1 MKRSSLAFIFFILTS
16 SAFTQQVHIGVFG
29 GLAAYNGDLVDKIFP
44 KKVTNG
50 AIGFT
55 LNYELT
61 DQIML
66 RGGFTYSVV
75 GGADRFSD
83 KPTLVLRNLA
93 FETSIVEFSAVAEYY
108 LFNLYERSYSP
119 YAFAGLAIYH
129 YNPYAFDANHQK
141 TYLKPLST
149 EGEGLTG
156 YPDRKP
162 YSLTQPAIPFG
173 GGIKFAVTDNLR
185 IAVEVGFR
193 KLFTDYLDD
202 VSKNYIDPAD
212 LLAAK
217 GQQAVDMSYRG
228 DEVAGGNPNYPSKI
242 EQRGNPNSKD
252 FYYFTGIHLTY
263 RLGGSNGGNGGGS
276 GMFRGGSGKKSR
288 MGCPANP
295 M

>member
-1 MKRSSLAFIFFILTS
+1 MKHLTLSLIFFIVTS
-16 SAFTQQVHIGVFG
+16 SSFAQVHVGVFG

-50 AIGFT
+50 AIGITF
-55 LNYELT
+55 NYELQ

-66 RGGFTYSVV
+66 RGGFTYAVV

-83 KPTLVLRNLA
+83 DPTLVLRNLA
-93 FETSIVEFSAVAEYY
+93 FETSLVEFSAIGEYY

-141 TYLKPLST
+141 TFLKPLST
-149 EGEGLTG
+149 EGQGVAG

-162 YSLTQPAIPFG
+162 YSLTQAAIPFG
-173 GGIKFAVTDNLR
+173 GGLKFALSENVR
-185 IAVEVGFR
+185 VGVEMGFR
-193 KLFTDYLDD
+193 KLFNDYLDD
-202 VSKNYIDPAD
+202 VSKTYIDPGD
-212 LLAAK
+212 LLVAK

-228 DEVAGGNPNYPSKI
+228 DEVTGGSATYPPKTQ
-242 EQRGNPNSKD
+242 QRGNAKSKD
-252 FYYFTGIHLTY
+252 FYYFTGIHLTF
-263 RLGGSNGGNGGGS
+263 RLGGGGYGSSGGG
-276 GMFRGGSGKKSR
+276 GGGRKSK

-295 M
+295 N